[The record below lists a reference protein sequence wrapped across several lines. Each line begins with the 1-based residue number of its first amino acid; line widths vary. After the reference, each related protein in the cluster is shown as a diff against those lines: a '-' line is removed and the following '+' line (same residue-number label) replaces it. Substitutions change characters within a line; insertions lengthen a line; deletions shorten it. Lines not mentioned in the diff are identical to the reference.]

1 MRCSALSKILF
12 GICLIRAVNSTFV
25 KNKADESV
33 IDVVLE
39 EKNSHNAKREVHGND
54 RALKKKQEHWFQNRE
69 RIKRGDK
76 KRRSKIRMKLRR
88 KHIRMS
94 NKERKRHHL
103 KYVNRMRKEKED
115 RRKKMNLKS
124 RSIIGREE

>member
-39 EKNSHNAKREVHGND
+39 EKNSHNAKREVHSND
-54 RALKKKQEHWFQNRE
+54 RAPKKKQEHWFQKRE

-94 NKERKRHHL
+94 ITERKRHHL
-103 KYVNRMRKEKED
+103 KYVNRLREKKEVNRMREGV
-115 RRKKMNLKS
+115 RKGEVG
-124 RSIIGREE
+124 I